1 MPRSN
6 TQQSTAK
13 KKAEDA
19 YEKAEEATA
28 ETVENIKD
36 QVQEKLEA
44 SSESVKNATQ
54 QAENLIKERP
64 LLSVGCAFLA
74 GWAVSKLI
82 K

>member
-6 TQQSTAK
+6 TKSSESKQQIEET
-13 KKAEDA
+13 
-19 YEKAEEATA
+19 YEKAEEAA
-28 ETVENIKD
+28 VEAIGSIKD
-36 QVQEKLEA
+36 TVHETLEA
-44 SSESVKNATQ
+44 SSESMKNTTEK
-54 QAENLIKERP
+54 AENVIKERP